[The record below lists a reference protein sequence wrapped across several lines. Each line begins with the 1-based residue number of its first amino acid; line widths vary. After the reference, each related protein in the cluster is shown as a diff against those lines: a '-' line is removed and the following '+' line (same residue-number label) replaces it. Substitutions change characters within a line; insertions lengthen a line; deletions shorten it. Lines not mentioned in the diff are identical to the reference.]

1 MPTAISPGDPAYA
14 GQAVYTA
21 GFLRIYDLLVLRFNG
36 HLAWRCGPGRLV
48 RMYDEHVS
56 ARHLDI
62 GVGSGYFLDK
72 CRYPVQSPDI
82 TLMDLNPNSLDAAA
96 NRIRRYQPQKHQANA
111 LEPFGLP
118 AGTFDSVG
126 LNWLLHCVPGDM
138 TTKGVVF
145 DHCMTVL
152 APGGVVFGSTV
163 LTGGVPHTR
172 FSRWMMDKLNDGN
185 ESFSNREDD
194 LDTLTTQ
201 LDQRFHDTQVEVVGS
216 VAIFSART

>member
-1 MPTAISPGDPAYA
+1 MPSAVSRDDPAYA

-21 GFLRIYDLLVLRFNG
+21 SFLRFYDLLVLRFNG
-36 HLAWRCGPGRLV
+36 HLAWRCGPERLV
-48 RMYDEHVS
+48 RMYDQHVS

-82 TLMDLNPNSLDAAA
+82 TLMDLNPNSLEAAA
-96 NRIRRYQPQKHQANA
+96 DRIRRYRPKTHQANA
-111 LEPFGLP
+111 LEPFGLS
-118 AGTFDSVG
+118 AGAFDSVG

-138 TTKGVVF
+138 TSKGAVF
-145 DHCMTVL
+145 DHCHTVL

-185 ESFSNREDD
+185 HSFSNRDDD

-201 LDQRFHDTQVEVVGS
+201 LDQRFRDTQVEVVGS
-216 VAIFSART
+216 VAIFSGRT

>member
-1 MPTAISPGDPAYA
+1 
-14 GQAVYTA
+14 
-21 GFLRIYDLLVLRFNG
+21 
-36 HLAWRCGPGRLV
+36 
-48 RMYDEHVS
+48 MYDEHVS

-72 CRYPVQSPDI
+72 CRYPVQSPEI

-96 NRIRRYQPQKHQANA
+96 DRIRRYHPKTQQGNA

-118 AGTFDSVG
+118 PGAFDSVG
-126 LNWLLHCVPGDM
+126 LNWLLHCIPGTM
-138 TTKGVVF
+138 RTKGVVF
-145 DHCMTVL
+145 DHCKTVL

-172 FSRWMMDKLNDGN
+172 FSRWMMDQLNDRN

-194 LDTLTTQ
+194 LDTLTAQ
-201 LDQRFHDTQVEVVGS
+201 LEKRFRDVSVDVVGS
-216 VAIFSART
+216 VAIFSGRT

>member
-1 MPTAISPGDPAYA
+1 
-14 GQAVYTA
+14 
-21 GFLRIYDLLVLRFNG
+21 
-36 HLAWRCGPGRLV
+36 
-48 RMYDEHVS
+48 MYDQHVS

-82 TLMDLNPNSLDAAA
+82 TLMDLNLNSLDAAA
-96 NRIRRYQPQKHQANA
+96 DRISRYRPKTHQANA

-126 LNWLLHCVPGDM
+126 LNWLLHCIPGDM
-138 TTKGVVF
+138 TSKGAVF
-145 DHCMTVL
+145 DHCRTVL

-172 FSRWMMDKLNDGN
+172 FSRWMLDQLNDRN
-185 ESFSNREDD
+185 ETFSNREHD
-194 LDTLTTQ
+194 LHTLTTQ
-201 LDQRFHDTQVEVVGS
+201 LDQRFRDTQVEVVGS
-216 VAIFSART
+216 VAIFSGRI